1 MNKKRRAQSM
11 AWLYMFA
18 ACIFE
23 VIWAISMKYSDGF
36 TRPRPTIITLVAT
49 VLSFV
54 LLAQAVRT
62 LPVGTGYTVLN
73 GVGVAGTVVFG
84 IFLFGESSSPFRLVC
99 VALVLVGIIGLRFST
114 Q

>member
-1 MNKKRRAQSM
+1 M

-23 VIWAISMKYSDGF
+23 VMWAISMKYSDGF
-36 TRPRPTIITLVAT
+36 TRLRPTIVTLVAT
-49 VLSFV
+49 VISFV

-73 GVGVAGTVVFG
+73 GVGVAGTVIFG
-84 IFLFGESSSPFRLVC
+84 ILLFGESHSPFRLLC
-99 VALVLVGIIGLRFST
+99 VALVVVGIIGLRFGG

>member
-1 MNKKRRAQSM
+1 M
-11 AWLYMFA
+11 AWFYMFA
-18 ACIFE
+18 ACVFE
-23 VIWAISMKYSDGF
+23 VIWAIAMKYSDGF
-36 TRPRPTIITLVAT
+36 TKWKPTAITLVAT

-84 IFLFGESSSPFRLVC
+84 ILLFGESSSPFRMVC
-99 VALVLVGIIGLRFST
+99 VALVVVGIIGLRFSA